1 MGKRKMPFY
10 RVVVMDARKRR
21 DGAFIESL
29 GFYDPIRDPAITK
42 LNIDKAI
49 DWLLKGAVPTDT
61 VRDIFSKHGVME
73 RFDKA
78 KRKVAE
84 SIPEEEK

>member
-1 MGKRKMPFY
+1 MEITATQVKELRDRTGIGM
-10 RVVVMDARKRR
+10 MDCK
-21 DGAFIESL
+21 GALVEAE
-29 GFYDPIRDPAITK
+29 GD
-42 LNIDKAI
+42 IDKAI